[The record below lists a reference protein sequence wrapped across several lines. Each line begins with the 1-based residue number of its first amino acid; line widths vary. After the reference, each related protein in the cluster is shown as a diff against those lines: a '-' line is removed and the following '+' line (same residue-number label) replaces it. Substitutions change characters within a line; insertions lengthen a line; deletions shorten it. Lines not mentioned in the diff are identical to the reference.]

1 VVNTQAAS
9 VVAEVDLDKFLRD
22 IAALDTIVDTWD
34 DQQKNTVNAL
44 RLAIDALNKE
54 AFARLIKAL
63 KSDPASL
70 SVLVEAVND
79 PVIYSV
85 LRHHALLKPSLN
97 ERIEAALDSVRP
109 MLAGH
114 GGNVELVSVE
124 PPEATVRLIGACS
137 GCPASELTLTEGVE
151 KAIKEYCPEITVINR
166 AKGICTNSTET
177 PINFVS
183 PFAIGKDKVWL
194 FAAMIDEIPQNVLV
208 TKEING
214 TSVLLARIEDRVV
227 CYQNACAHLGM
238 PLDGGDLADGKL
250 TCPFHNFV
258 YDIQSGECITVPEVQ
273 LHTHAVRV
281 TDNRIEVSFT

>member
-1 VVNTQAAS
+1 MNTQAAS

-97 ERIEAALDSVRP
+97 EKIEAALDS
-109 MLAGH
+109 G
-114 GGNVELVSVE
+114 
-124 PPEATVRLIGACS
+124 
-137 GCPASELTLTEGVE
+137 
-151 KAIKEYCPEITVINR
+151 
-166 AKGICTNSTET
+166 
-177 PINFVS
+177 
-183 PFAIGKDKVWL
+183 
-194 FAAMIDEIPQNVLV
+194 
-208 TKEING
+208 
-214 TSVLLARIEDRVV
+214 
-227 CYQNACAHLGM
+227 
-238 PLDGGDLADGKL
+238 
-250 TCPFHNFV
+250 
-258 YDIQSGECITVPEVQ
+258 
-273 LHTHAVRV
+273 
-281 TDNRIEVSFT
+281 